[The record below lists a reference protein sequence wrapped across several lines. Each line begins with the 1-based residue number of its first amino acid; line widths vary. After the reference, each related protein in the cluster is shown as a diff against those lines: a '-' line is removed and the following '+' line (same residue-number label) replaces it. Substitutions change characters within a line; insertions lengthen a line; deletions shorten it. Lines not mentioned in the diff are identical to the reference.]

1 MAVKVSILMAV
12 YNTAPYLPQSLDSLL
27 NQTMGDFQVI
37 CVDDA
42 STDDSLKVLE
52 SYARRDSRIEVISL
66 AKNHGQAFARN
77 QGLKCAQGSYIC
89 FLDSDDWL
97 GKDALQQIVSAFEK
111 DDTID
116 SVLFRCRYYYS
127 ADRIEEY
134 PMPVFE
140 KKGTG
145 PSSSESSDEA
155 SPIALSGEQAFELS
169 LTWKIHGVYAVK
181 TSIHQKFPY
190 DDSARTYSDDNTTRL
205 HYLAS
210 RKVVACGGEY
220 FYRQHAASV
229 THQVSS
235 RRFDYLKA
243 NTSMMAELRRQKV
256 SSHLLDVY
264 ENERWKN
271 VVGVYLFYWQH
282 AHELPEEDRREG
294 LRIIR
299 NSWKSIDFRMI
310 FPNNKNKLGFLSCR
324 SSLLPEAICWHLFRL
339 QANLY
344 FVLKKF
350 SGKL

>member
-1 MAVKVSILMAV
+1 
-12 YNTAPYLPQSLDSLL
+12 
-27 NQTMGDFQVI
+27 
-37 CVDDA
+37 
-42 STDDSLKVLE
+42 
-52 SYARRDSRIEVISL
+52 
-66 AKNHGQAFARN
+66 
-77 QGLKCAQGSYIC
+77 
-89 FLDSDDWL
+89 
-97 GKDALQQIVSAFEK
+97 
-111 DDTID
+111 
-116 SVLFRCRYYYS
+116 
-127 ADRIEEY
+127 
-134 PMPVFE
+134 MPAFE

-190 DDSARTYSDDNTTRL
+190 DDSARTYSDDNTTCL

-243 NTSMMAELRRQKV
+243 NTSMMAELCRLKV

-324 SSLLPEAICWHLFRL
+324 SSLLPEAICWRLFRL

>member
-66 AKNHGQAFARN
+66 AENHGQAFARN

-181 TSIHQKFPY
+181 TSIHQKFPPILF
-190 DDSARTYSDDNTTRL
+190 RQLVRMLPIKEVNTNHIL
-205 HYLAS
+205 PAFVLINI
-210 RKVVACGGEY
+210 
-220 FYRQHAASV
+220 Q
-229 THQVSS
+229 QM
-235 RRFDYLKA
+235 RRD
-243 NTSMMAELRRQKV
+243 
-256 SSHLLDVY
+256 
-264 ENERWKN
+264 
-271 VVGVYLFYWQH
+271 
-282 AHELPEEDRREG
+282 
-294 LRIIR
+294 
-299 NSWKSIDFRMI
+299 
-310 FPNNKNKLGFLSCR
+310 FLSAQLR
-324 SSLLPEAICWHLFRL
+324 HHTGVRL
-339 QANLY
+339 QIIETAR
-344 FVLKKF
+344 
-350 SGKL
+350 